1 MLRKVMEEFEHHLL
15 TQRKQ
20 VTKVSVVD
28 LRADWTFDTL
38 LSMHDETP
46 SYLNNRYQ
54 AIRGAQVC
62 G

>member
-1 MLRKVMEEFEHHLL
+1 MLHKVMEEFEHHLL

-20 VTKVSVVD
+20 VIKISIVD
-28 LRADWTFDTL
+28 LRANWTFDTL
-38 LSMHDETP
+38 LSMHDETS

-54 AIRGAQVC
+54 AIWGAQVS